1 MVKNL
6 PQRKQRWKIIRSGG
20 RFSEKIRGAVSILER
35 KSKVVLA
42 VKWHPWQRAQPCE
55 PVSSMRTRQNLF
67 LVGPINSA
75 RDEIRKKNRCV
86 SSPRLFVSRVSRN
99 KEGRGEELQITLST
113 IVENSFDRGANHL
126 RIIIAMMM
134 EKTWSQLVSFE
145 KIENFWIKI

>member
-99 KEGRGEELQITLST
+99 KGGGGGVTDHPFHDRWKFLWSRCEPSADNHRDDDGENLIST
-113 IVENSFDRGANHL
+113 REFRENRKFLN
-126 RIIIAMMM
+126 
-134 EKTWSQLVSFE
+134 
-145 KIENFWIKI
+145 